1 MEVWGIEVTVRAPSR
16 LHFGIIDMRGDLGR
30 LHGSVG
36 VATEEPTL
44 ILRASKADKVSF
56 EGYRVRRLEEYT
68 RKVLEIL
75 GVEGGVNIRL
85 ETDIPEHYGFGSGTQ
100 LALSV
105 GAAVSRLYGVDIG
118 VMKLAQSLGR
128 SRRSGVGTHAFMK
141 GGFIVDGGRPVG
153 EPDMVPPLV
162 FRADVPEEW
171 RFVIG
176 LPKLRDRVSGSR
188 EDKAFKRLE
197 PPPRS
202 LVAEVSHV
210 VLLQMIPAIIEGDI
224 GAFGAS
230 MTAMDSM
237 FGDYWVEIQGGRY
250 GHPRIEEGVN
260 HLLAEGAHGAGQ
272 SSWGPAFY
280 GLAESESHAVELRDG
295 LQAMLDGTGGG
306 DAFYSRP
313 DNRGAQ
319 IGVSGD

>member
-1 MEVWGIEVTVRAPSR
+1 
-16 LHFGIIDMRGDLGR
+16 MRWDLGR
-30 LHGSVG
+30 MHGSVG
-36 VATEEPTL
+36 VAIEEPTL
-44 ILRASKADKVSF
+44 ILRASESDTVSF
-56 EGYRVRRLEEYT
+56 EGYRVKRLEEYT
-68 RKVLEIL
+68 RKVFEIL
-75 GVEGGVNIRL
+75 GVEGGANIRL

-118 VMKLAQSLGR
+118 VMELARRLGR
-128 SRRSGVGTHAFMK
+128 SRRSGVGTHAFMR

-153 EPDMVPPLV
+153 DPDMVPPLI
-162 FRADVPEEW
+162 FRAGVPEEW

-176 LPKLRDRVSGSR
+176 LPRIKDRVSGER
-188 EDKAFKRLE
+188 ETAAFKRLE

-210 VLLQMIPAIIEGDI
+210 VLLQMIPAIIEVNVA
-224 GAFGAS
+224 AFGSS

-237 FGDYWVEIQGGRY
+237 FGDYWVGVQGGRY

-260 HLLAEGAHGAGQ
+260 HLLAEGAYGAGQ
-272 SSWGPAFY
+272 SSWGPAYY
-280 GLAESESHAVELRDG
+280 GLAESESQALELTG
-295 LQAMLDGTGGG
+295 SLQAMLDETGGG

-313 DNRGAQ
+313 DNMGAQ
-319 IGVSGD
+319 ISVTGG

>member
-1 MEVWGIEVTVRAPSR
+1 
-16 LHFGIIDMRGDLGR
+16 MRGDLGR
-30 LHGSVG
+30 MHGSVG

-44 ILRASKADKVSF
+44 ILRASESDTVSF
-56 EGYRVRRLEEYT
+56 EGYRVKRLEEYT
-68 RKVLEIL
+68 RKVFEIL
-75 GVEGGVNIRL
+75 GVEGGANIRL

-105 GAAVSRLYGVDIG
+105 GAAVSRLHNIDIG
-118 VMKLAQSLGR
+118 VIELARRLGR
-128 SRRSGVGTHAFMK
+128 SRRSGVGTHAFMR
-141 GGFIVDGGRPVG
+141 GGFIVDGGRPVDNP
-153 EPDMVPPLV
+153 EMVPPLV

-176 LPKLRDRVSGSR
+176 LPKIKDRVSGSK
-188 EDKAFKRLE
+188 ESTAFKRLE

-224 GAFGAS
+224 EAFGDS

-237 FGDYWVEIQGGRY
+237 FGDYWVEVQGGRY

-260 HLLAEGAHGAGQ
+260 HLLAEGAYGAGQ
-272 SSWGPAFY
+272 SSWGPAYY
-280 GLAESESHAVELRDG
+280 GLAESESHAEELIG
-295 LQAMLDGTGGG
+295 SLQAMLDETGGG
-306 DAFYSRP
+306 DAFFSRP
-313 DNRGAQ
+313 DNRGAE
-319 IGVSGD
+319 IRVTGG

>member
-1 MEVWGIEVTVRAPSR
+1 MRAPSR
-16 LHFGIIDMRGDLGR
+16 LLFGIIDMRGDLGR
-30 LHGSVG
+30 MHGSVG

-44 ILRASKADKVSF
+44 ILWASESDAVSF
-56 EGYRVRRLEEYT
+56 EGYRVKRLEEYT
-68 RKVLEIL
+68 RKVFEIL
-75 GVEGGVNIRL
+75 GVEGGANIRL
-85 ETDIPEHYGFGSGTQ
+85 DTDIPEHYGFGSGTQ

-105 GAAVSRLYGVDIG
+105 GAAVSRLYGVDID
-118 VMKLAQSLGR
+118 MIELARLLGR
-128 SRRSGVGTHAFMK
+128 SRRSSVGTHAFMR

-153 EPDMVPPLV
+153 DPDMVPPLI

-176 LPKLRDRVSGSR
+176 LPKIRDRVSGSK
-188 EDKAFKRLE
+188 ENEAFRRLE

-210 VLLQMIPAIIEGDI
+210 VLLQMMPAIIEGDI
-224 GAFGAS
+224 SAFGAS

-237 FGDYWVEIQGGRY
+237 FGDYWVKVQGGRY
-250 GHPRIEEGVN
+250 GHPRIEAGVN
-260 HLLAEGAHGAGQ
+260 HLLTAGAYGAGQ
-272 SSWGPAFY
+272 SSWGPAYY
-280 GLAESESHAVELRDG
+280 GLAESESHAVELRDS
-295 LQAMLDGTGGG
+295 LQVMLDETGGG

-319 IGVSGD
+319 VTVSGG

>member
-44 ILRASKADKVSF
+44 VLRASEADTVSF
-56 EGYRVRRLEEYT
+56 EGYRVKRLEEYT
-68 RKVLEIL
+68 RKALEIL
-75 GVEGGVNIRL
+75 GVDGGASITL

-105 GAAVSRLYGVDIG
+105 GTAVSRLYDVDMG
-118 VMKLAQSLGR
+118 VMELARRLGR
-128 SRRSGVGTHAFMK
+128 SRRSGVGTHAFMR
-141 GGFIVDGGRPVG
+141 GGFIVDGGRPADD
-153 EPDMVPPLV
+153 PDMVPPLV

-176 LPKLRDRVSGSR
+176 LPKIKERVSGNK
-188 EDKAFKRLE
+188 ENQAFRRLE

-202 LVAEVSHV
+202 LVTEVSHV
-210 VLLQMIPAIIEGDI
+210 VLLQMIPAVIEGNI
-224 GAFGAS
+224 EAFGAS

-260 HLLAEGAHGAGQ
+260 HLLAEGAYGAGQ
-272 SSWGPAFY
+272 SSWGPAYY
-280 GLAESESHAVELRDG
+280 GLAESTSQAVELTES
-295 LQAMLDGTGGG
+295 LQDMLDKTGGG

-313 DNRGAQ
+313 DNSGAR
-319 IGVSGD
+319 IKVAGG

>member
-1 MEVWGIEVTVRAPSR
+1 
-16 LHFGIIDMRGDLGR
+16 MRGDLGR
-30 LHGSVG
+30 MHGSVG

-44 ILRASKADKVSF
+44 ILRASESDAVSF
-56 EGYRVRRLEEYT
+56 EGYRVKRLEEYT
-68 RKVLEIL
+68 RKVFEIL
-75 GVEGGVNIRL
+75 GVEGGANIRL
-85 ETDIPEHYGFGSGTQ
+85 DTDIPEHYGFGSGTQ

-105 GAAVSRLYGVDIG
+105 GAAVSRLYGVDID
-118 VMKLAQSLGR
+118 MIELARLLGR
-128 SRRSGVGTHAFMK
+128 SRRSGVGIHAFMR

-153 EPDMVPPLV
+153 NPDIVPPLV

-176 LPKLRDRVSGSR
+176 LPKIRDRVSGSK
-188 EDKAFKRLE
+188 ENEAFRRLE

-224 GAFGAS
+224 AAFGAS

-237 FGDYWVEIQGGRY
+237 FGDYWVKVQGGRY
-250 GHPRIEEGVN
+250 GHPRIEDGVN
-260 HLLAEGAHGAGQ
+260 HLLAAGAYGAGQ
-272 SSWGPAFY
+272 SSWGPAYY
-280 GLAESESHAVELRDG
+280 GLAKSESYAVELRDS
-295 LQAMLDGTGGG
+295 LQAMLDETGGG

-319 IGVSGD
+319 VTVSGG